1 MSGGVLANWP
11 IALVVVLIIVGVPL
25 WLTFRRRH
33 LSPDYRE
40 ARTHFRAKKNPGT
53 AASTS
58 DYVPSDRMVAT
69 DGLTVARSPLADP
82 DEEPA
87 ESGTGT
93 SGDRTRPGSSEAR

>member
-33 LSPDYRE
+33 LAPDYRE

-53 AASTS
+53 AATTS
-58 DYVPSDRMVAT
+58 DYVPTDRMVAT

-82 DEEPA
+82 DVEQNG
-87 ESGTGT
+87 SGTGT
-93 SGDRTRPGSSEAR
+93 SGDHSHPGSSEPR